1 MSASPSEYEL
11 EFFRREGF
19 IRKRCKVGGEFF
31 WTLNPSQ
38 DHCNDAPCVE
48 YYFWEVPR
56 SVPPLSVSEARRRF
70 IEFFNKHG
78 HEVVEPR
85 PVVARWRED
94 LYLTIA
100 SIVVFQPHVTSGLV
114 PPPANPLVIVQ
125 PSIRLEDID
134 NVGVTLGRHL
144 TSFEMGGHH
153 AFNYP
158 DKPVYW
164 KEETVQLAFEFFT
177 RELGIPPEAV
187 TFKESWWE
195 GGGNA
200 GPSFEV
206 TVGGLELATLVFM
219 QYRVTDKGY
228 EPIPLRVVDTGY
240 GIERIAWFTQKTP
253 TAFHAIYGE
262 LVEKYRKL
270 LGLEKP
276 EDKLLWV
283 ALRAAGRLDPEDPA
297 SLKKYYERVGRETGL
312 GSDQV
317 REILEREA
325 GLYALL
331 DHTKTLALMLGD
343 GIVPSNSGE
352 GYLARLVLRR
362 ALRVVKR
369 LGANIPL
376 SELVAHQIEFWG
388 HDYYPQLLDNRD
400 YILRVTELEEKRYL
414 RSLEKGLREV
424 EKLLRRKKSLELNDL
439 IVLYDS
445 KGVPPD
451 LVAEAAKKL
460 GAKIDVPHNFY
471 ALVAHRHG
479 ASGVLQK
486 PREEAG
492 LPSDVAE
499 WARKFPATRRLFHE
513 DPYLK
518 SFEARVLGVNG
529 VYVVLDQTA
538 FYPTGGGQLHDTGV
552 LEFCGQ
558 QIAVK
563 RVEKVGDVIIHVL
576 DKEPPRSCDRVRGVI
591 DWERRYRLMR
601 HHTAVHVLL
610 GAARRVLGS
619 HVWQAGAEKTPE
631 KARLDLTHYELPSRE
646 EIEEIEELA
655 NKAILARLPVTATL
669 MERNQAEQLYG
680 FRLYQGGVPLSP
692 VIRVLRIGGEE
703 DPWDVEACF
712 GTHVA
717 NTAEIGGIKIVNVE
731 KLQDGVIRFEIVAG
745 TETVAYAKRLEET
758 LDKAAKLV
766 EASRQDLAKRVEKL
780 VRDLNEARKQLS
792 SIRRYFVQLLVE
804 QATETRER
812 LGNVNLYIVKGDA
825 PLGGVVQDAVREIS
839 EKDPEAITIGVERRG
854 NDLVVE
860 VGAGKQ
866 AAKIIDLR
874 TVAQKLRKHGIRGG
888 GKPSHINLYI
898 RGGAARETEAI
909 NLVRDAVREQLGA
922 TK

>member
-1 MSASPSEYEL
+1 MSASPREYAL

-19 IRKRCKVGGEFF
+19 VRKRCRIGGEFF
-31 WTLNPSQ
+31 WTLNPEQ

-56 SVPPLSVSEARRRF
+56 KVPPLSVSEARRRF

-78 HEVVEPR
+78 HEVIEPR

-100 SIVVFQPHVTSGLV
+100 SIVVFQPHVTSGIV

-134 NVGVTLGRHL
+134 NVGITLGRHL

-177 RELGIPPEAV
+177 KELGIPPEAI

-219 QYRVTDKGY
+219 QYRVTDHGY

-240 GIERIAWFTQKTP
+240 GIERIAWFTQKKP
-253 TAFHAIYGE
+253 TAFHAIYGD
-262 LVEKYRKL
+262 LLEKYRAI
-270 LGLEKP
+270 LGVEKID
-276 EDKLLWV
+276 EKLLWV

-297 SLKKYYERVGRETGL
+297 SLQSFYQRVSRDAGAPL
-312 GSDQV
+312 DYV
-317 REILEREA
+317 RSLLEREA
-325 GLYALL
+325 SLYALL

-362 ALRVVKR
+362 ALRILRRMGLDV
-369 LGANIPL
+369 PL
-376 SELVAHQIEFWG
+376 SELVELQIDFWG
-388 HDYYPQLLDNRD
+388 HDYYPRLLENKD
-400 YILRVTELEEKRYL
+400 YIIHVTEIEEKRYL

-424 EKLLRRKKSLELNDL
+424 EKLLRKKKSLELDDL

-451 LVAEAAKKL
+451 LVAEIARKI
-460 GAKIDVPHNFY
+460 GAKIDIPHNFY
-471 ALVAHRHG
+471 AIIAHRHG

-486 PREEAG
+486 PREELG

-499 WARKFPATRRLFHE
+499 WAKQFPETRRLFHE
-513 DPYLK
+513 NPYLR
-518 SFEARVLGVNG
+518 SFNARILGIKG

-538 FYPTGGGQLHDTGV
+538 FYPTGGGQLHDTGF
-552 LEFCGQ
+552 LDFCGKKLK
-558 QIAVK
+558 VN
-563 RVEKVGDVIIHVL
+563 RVEKINDVIVHVL
-576 DKEPPRSCDRVRGVI
+576 EKEPPGNCASVQGYI

-610 GAARRVLGS
+610 GAARRVLGE

-631 KARLDLTHYELPSRE
+631 KARLDITHYELPSNKQ
-646 EIEEIEELA
+646 IEEIERLA
-655 NKAILARLPVTATL
+655 NKAILEGFPVTATL
-669 MERNQAEQLYG
+669 MDRNRAEQIYG
-680 FRLYQGGVPLSP
+680 FRLYQGGVPLTKT
-692 VIRVLRIGGEE
+692 IRVLRIGNEKE
-703 DPWDVEACF
+703 TWDVEACF

-717 NTAEIGGIKIVNVE
+717 NTAEIGGIKIINVE
-731 KLQDGVIRFEIVAG
+731 KIQDGVIRFEIVAG
-745 TETVAYAKRLEET
+745 TEVATYARRLERIIDE
-758 LDKAAKLV
+758 AARLV
-766 EASRQDLAKRVEKL
+766 SASRQDLVNRVEKL
-780 VRDLNEARKQLS
+780 VRDLNEAKKQLS
-792 SIRRYFVQLLVE
+792 EIRKYFAKLVIEKAIKERKKINSINVYIIAEEAPIKGIIQDAAKKLSSKDPLSI
-804 QATETRER
+804 TIGIER
-812 LGNVNLYIVKGDA
+812 LGDDLRI
-825 PLGGVVQDAVREIS
+825 EI
-839 EKDPEAITIGVERRG
+839 
-854 NDLVVE
+854 
-860 VGAGKQ
+860 GAGKE
-866 AAKIIDLR
+866 AAKLVDLR
-874 TVAQKLRKHGIRGG
+874 NIAKRLREHGVKGG

-898 RGGAARETEAI
+898 EKGAKNVDTILA
-909 NLVRDAVREQLGA
+909 LVEDAVKKELGA